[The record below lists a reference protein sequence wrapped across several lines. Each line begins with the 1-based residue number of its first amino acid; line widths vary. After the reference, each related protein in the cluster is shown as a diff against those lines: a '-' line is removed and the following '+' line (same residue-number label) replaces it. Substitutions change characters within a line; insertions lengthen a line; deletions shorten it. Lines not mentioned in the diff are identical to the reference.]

1 MKFKVDSKS
10 KLIVFLLSL
19 FVALFAFGV
28 NPAMAHNSFDSSSPS
43 DGEVLEGAPSTWN
56 ITFAK
61 SVPLE
66 SFSGEVINGDGIR
79 TQLSNPTLGSSDNV
93 VVVSLPTSLTGAI
106 TARWKLISPD
116 GHVVSGRVAFSV
128 TTPTTTTPAIT
139 TPTTTILSVSPEVDT
154 PLVSTLPDIAT
165 TTVSPPQIPASNSL
179 APAANIES
187 DVGFSDGNPVPE
199 VIRWS
204 LRLLGYLAII
214 ILGGLIFAEL
224 FLAEGAMASANGRKL
239 LLMSSAAITVVPLL
253 QGWTFLAD
261 ANGYSFFKAP
271 LDTLDLFS
279 TTPGSMMIARS
290 LTGAAITYAVLVA
303 WPRLTQV
310 VKERQALGLIGVYLV
325 TLAYTSHSRSQ
336 SLPLLGIPVDVL
348 HVAASIVWLGGL
360 AVLALIVVPL
370 VDAKNALLSYTRY
383 GRYAQY
389 AVATIVATGVIQ
401 TLRLHGVSISSLFG
415 ERHGQILLLKILAVG
430 LMLKV
435 GDINRRRLL
444 KNLPTEESLSVKRS
458 ALLWRASFTELA
470 CGVLVLILTSMLV
483 TSSFN

>member
-19 FVALFAFGV
+19 FVGLFAFGV
-28 NPAMAHNSFDSSSPS
+28 NPALAHNSFDSSSPS
-43 DGEVLEGAPSTWN
+43 DGEVFEGAPSTWN

-79 TQLSNPTLGSSDNV
+79 TQLSNPTLGSSNNV
-93 VVVSLPTSLTGAI
+93 VVVSLPPSLTGAI

-128 TTPTTTTPAIT
+128 TTPAIT
-139 TPTTTILSVSPEVDT
+139 TPTTTTLSVTPEVDT
-154 PLVSTLPDIAT
+154 PLVSTLPDIST
-165 TTVSPPQIPASNSL
+165 TTIAPPQSSSSISL

-239 LLMSSAAITVVPLL
+239 LLMSSAAITVIPLL

-310 VKERQALGLIGVYLV
+310 VKERQAFGLIGAYLV

-360 AVLALIVVPL
+360 AVLAFIVVPL

-401 TLRLHGVSISSLFG
+401 TLRLHGVSITSLFG

>member
-19 FVALFAFGV
+19 FVGLFAFGV
-28 NPAMAHNSFDSSSPS
+28 NPALAHNSFDSSSPS
-43 DGEVLEGAPSTWN
+43 DGEVFEGAPSTWN

-79 TQLSNPTLGSSDNV
+79 TQLSNPTLGSSNNV
-93 VVVSLPTSLTGAI
+93 VVVSLPPSLTGAI

-128 TTPTTTTPAIT
+128 TTPATT
-139 TPTTTILSVSPEVDT
+139 TPTTTTLSVSPEVDT

-165 TTVSPPQIPASNSL
+165 TTIAPPQIPSSNSL
-179 APAANIES
+179 APAANVES
-187 DVGFSDGNPVPE
+187 EAGFSDGNPVPE

-239 LLMSSAAITVVPLL
+239 LLMSSAAITVIPLL

-310 VKERQALGLIGVYLV
+310 VKERQAFGLIGAYLV

-360 AVLALIVVPL
+360 AVLAFIVVPL

-401 TLRLHGVSISSLFG
+401 TLRLHGVSITSLFG

>member
-1 MKFKVDSKS
+1 MKYKVDSKS

-28 NPAMAHNSFDSSSPS
+28 NPALAHNTFDSSSPS
-43 DGEVLEGAPSTWN
+43 DGEVLESAPSTWTV
-56 ITFAK
+56 TFAK
-61 SVPLE
+61 TVPLE

-93 VVVSLPTSLTGAI
+93 VVVSLPPSLTGLI

-128 TTPTTTTPAIT
+128 NTTSA
-139 TPTTTILSVSPEVDT
+139 TILTSDPNVD
-154 PLVSTLPDIAT
+154 
-165 TTVSPPQIPASNSL
+165 IPSNSL

-239 LLMSSAAITVVPLL
+239 LLMSSAAITVIPLL

-303 WPRLTQV
+303 WPQLAQV